1 MLYHSD
7 NTLADQYCHF
17 AARQAGA
24 EVTFDGAVKNL
35 EKTLA
40 DRGIPTDQLS
50 LEDCSGLSSND
61 RIAPKTLAAI
71 LSQGFEASQP
81 VAPRVVRNLPWAGV
95 QGTLAHRLHDEVV
108 AGNAQAKTGSL
119 SEVSSLAGVVSTS
132 KGHQVIFIVG
142 FDKVPDDGAYSTRS
156 YLDDFVTAIA
166 KM

>member
-1 MLYHSD
+1 M
-7 NTLADQYCHF
+7 
-17 AARQAGA
+17 
-24 EVTFDGAVKNL
+24 
-35 EKTLA
+35 
-40 DRGIPTDQLS
+40 
-50 LEDCSGLSSND
+50 
-61 RIAPKTLAAI
+61 AAI

-95 QGTLAHRLHDEVV
+95 QGTLAHRLNDEVV

-119 SEVSSLAGVVSTS
+119 SEVSALAGVVSTS